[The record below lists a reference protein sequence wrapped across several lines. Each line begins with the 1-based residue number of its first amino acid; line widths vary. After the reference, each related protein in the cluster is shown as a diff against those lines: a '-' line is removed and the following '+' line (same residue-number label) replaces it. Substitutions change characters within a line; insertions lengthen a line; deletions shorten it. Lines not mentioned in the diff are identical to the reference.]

1 MFKFNF
7 WISLSIKYTST
18 QFNNYK
24 HNIKKEKI
32 IESKI
37 EDLLNDIQYENEN
50 LLKVEYKFKSKENKL
65 EKIKIYGT
73 FISLNLLKDKNI
85 NQYFVDGTYK
95 VVPYNNEFKCLLIWM
110 GFKYRLNLYQLSL
123 VALLTSETSET
134 SEIYTKFFI
143 FLNIIYEFEPKLISC
158 DFGKGNLKNFKNI
171 YGEDNKRIITCFFHL
186 TQAWWKKANSLNLRN
201 KKYIKTTKVLIF
213 N

>member
-50 LLKVEYKFKSKENKL
+50 LLKVEYKFKSEENKI

-95 VVPYNNEFKCLLIWM
+95 VVPYNNEIKCLLILM
-110 GFKYRLNLYQLSL
+110 GFNYRLNLYQLSL
-123 VALLTSETSET
+123 VALLTSETSE
-134 SEIYTKFFI
+134 Y
-143 FLNIIYEFEPKLISC
+143 Y
-158 DFGKGNLKNFKNI
+158 FK
-171 YGEDNKRIITCFFHL
+171 T
-186 TQAWWKKANSLNLRN
+186 
-201 KKYIKTTKVLIF
+201 
-213 N
+213 